1 MKCDRMRGPS
11 SGSSRGG
18 RSGPCCRR
26 HSSCWRRS
34 RRANWRF
41 CGRRTRCN
49 GRLCCCRRWR
59 CCGRRR
65 SRGRRSRSWLG
76 RWFGLGS
83 SNLGLLLRFGRS
95 FRVSFSA
102 KMLAYLL
109 RLVVF
114 ERTRVGFLLG
124 NPDLRQ
130 VLDQDLGLDLEFPR
144 ELVDANLTG
153 VRHSLDA
160 VLRLGP

>member
-1 MKCDRMRGPS
+1 MKRDRMRGS
-11 SGSSRGG
+11 SSWSSRSG
-18 RSGPCCRR
+18 RSGPRCWR

-41 CGRRTRCN
+41 CGRRT
-49 GRLCCCRRWR
+49 CCSCRRWR
-59 CCGRRR
+59 CCGSRRA
-65 SRGRRSRSWLG
+65 RGRRSRDWLG
-76 RWFGLGS
+76 RWFGFGRS
-83 SNLGLLLRFGRS
+83 DLGLLLRFGRS
-95 FRVSFSA
+95 LRVSFSA

-109 RLVVF
+109 RLVVLK
-114 ERTRVGFLLG
+114 RTRMGFLFG

-160 VLRLGP
+160 ALRLSF